1 MSLTPKQEV
10 DRAPNSPIPDD
21 EKERQK
27 DYICSQI
34 SIGRTLREVCREPG
48 MASFVAVYDWIAK
61 DKEFALRFARARDIG
76 ADAIASDA
84 LEIMDAEPERDDKGK
99 LDPAAV
105 AWQKNRAELRLKLLA
120 KWNPKLYGEKIQQD
134 VISSDG
140 SMTPKPTISVAELT
154 DEQLAA
160 IIGQPEN

>member
-1 MSLTPKQEV
+1 MNKKSSN
-10 DRAPNSPIPDD
+10 AHIPNE

-34 SIGRTLREVCREPG
+34 SIGRTLRELCREPG
-48 MASFVAVYDWIAK
+48 MASFVTVYDWIAA
-61 DKEFALRFARARDIG
+61 DSEFALRFARARDIG
-76 ADAIASDA
+76 ADAIATDA
-84 LEIMDAEPERDDKGK
+84 LEIMDMEPERDDKGK
-99 LDPAAV
+99 IDPAAV

-140 SMTPKPTISVAELT
+140 SMATMPTRIELVAPKLK
-154 DEQLAA
+154 D
-160 IIGQPEN
+160 